1 VKENGIELEIREH
14 SDADFFPERCPG
26 CKESAIKRFTYH
38 VKELQELGTPFTC
51 RRIFYE
57 RVYFKCNEC
66 GKVFTIE
73 HPFIPINAKYM
84 PSVVKYAVS
93 RVLDKGDSVRR
104 VAQDLNEFHL
114 VKVSVSTVQRWVN
127 EEGKR
132 NELPVDFSNEKPPE
146 NFSGFLSLDGTFKPV
161 KLKKNSQKLVR
172 RKAGS

>member
-1 VKENGIELEIREH
+1 M
-14 SDADFFPERCPG
+14 
-26 CKESAIKRFTYH
+26 
-38 VKELQELGTPFTC
+38 KELQELGTPFTC

>member
-1 VKENGIELEIREH
+1 
-14 SDADFFPERCPG
+14 
-26 CKESAIKRFTYH
+26 
-38 VKELQELGTPFTC
+38 
-51 RRIFYE
+51 
-57 RVYFKCNEC
+57 
-66 GKVFTIE
+66 
-73 HPFIPINAKYM
+73 M

-132 NELPVDFSNEKPPE
+132 DELPVDFSNEKPPE